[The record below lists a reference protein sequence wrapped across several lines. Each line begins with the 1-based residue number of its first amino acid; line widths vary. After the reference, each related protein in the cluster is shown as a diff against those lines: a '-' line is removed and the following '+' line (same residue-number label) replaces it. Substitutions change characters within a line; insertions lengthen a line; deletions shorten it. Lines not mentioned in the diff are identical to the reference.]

1 MSKEYPCVYHE
12 NGECKKFSGDGITSY
27 CVLGPCPDE
36 AQSNADRIRAMSDGE
51 LAEWINRLLIL
62 DGPDFCQNKTECKAM
77 LEEDVD
83 MPEENCIRCL
93 VDWLRRPAEGGE
105 QDGTV

>member
-36 AQSNADRIRAMSDGE
+36 AQSNANRIRAMSDGE
-51 LAEWINRLLIL
+51 LARIFVDAVSNGCPPAVDWDCCKDEYGW
-62 DGPDFCQNKTECKAM
+62 DGCEECWK
-77 LEEDVD
+77 
-83 MPEENCIRCL
+83 N
-93 VDWLRRPAEGGE
+93 WLRRPAEGGGE
-105 QDGTV
+105 IEGKEEI